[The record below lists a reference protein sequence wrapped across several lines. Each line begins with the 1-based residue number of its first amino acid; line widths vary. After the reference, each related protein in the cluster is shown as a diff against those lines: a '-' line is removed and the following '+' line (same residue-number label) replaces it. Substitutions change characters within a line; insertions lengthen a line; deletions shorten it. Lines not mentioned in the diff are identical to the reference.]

1 MTPALACHF
10 NIPCSLKEALANQE
24 CLSREKRGDGMI
36 WNHIIFAEHP
46 PVFTYDPQKG
56 MPESF
61 VRTGDVSSLGAPLVP
76 VHRGGSM
83 TFHGPGQ
90 LVCYFIFHLR
100 ETGISAFELNG
111 IIERVFAKFLAQEH
125 KIFSVPKPNN
135 LPPEAAGLW
144 VEGDDGVSRKI
155 VSRGLLVGGDNIT
168 RFGCAL
174 NLSTDLSYF
183 AAIYPCGL
191 DIEMTSVLKETGK
204 KTDTLDT
211 AHLLKE
217 LLGKSMESFIE
228 QKERR
233 SS

>member
-10 NIPCSLKEALANQE
+10 NIPCSFEEALANQE
-24 CLSREKRGDGMI
+24 CLAREKRGDGVL
-36 WNHIIFAEHP
+36 WNHIILAEHP
-46 PVFTYDPQKG
+46 SVYTYEPQKG
-56 MPESF
+56 APESF
-61 VRTGDVSSLGAPLVP
+61 VRNDDISSLGAPLVP

-90 LVCYFIFHLR
+90 LVCYFIFHLK
-100 ETGISAFELNG
+100 ETGIGAFELNS

-125 KIFSVPKPNN
+125 KIFSVPKPDH
-135 LPPEAAGLW
+135 LPPEASGLW
-144 VEGDDGVSRKI
+144 VESADGILRKI
-155 VSRGLLVGGDNIT
+155 VSRGLLVGGDGIT

-174 NLSTDLSYF
+174 NLSTDLSRF

-204 KTDTLDT
+204 KADTLDT
-211 AHLLKE
+211 AYLLTE
-217 LLGKSMESFIE
+217 LFGKSMEAFIG